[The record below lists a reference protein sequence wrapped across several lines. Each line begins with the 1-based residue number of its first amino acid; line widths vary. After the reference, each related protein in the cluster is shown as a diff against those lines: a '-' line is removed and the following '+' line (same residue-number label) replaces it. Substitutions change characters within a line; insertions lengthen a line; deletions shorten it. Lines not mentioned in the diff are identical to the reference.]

1 MNNKYKVS
9 NIRIAIICCSESED
23 LDVVIPYD
31 IWRRSGIIVDTIS
44 SEKKKSI
51 FLQCG
56 TKITCSEQIDIV
68 NLDQYN
74 AIYIPGGKGYERLFD
89 EKNDRV
95 TKKVIKFSADEE
107 KKWVFASAEASL
119 YLKKINVLGTKKVT
133 TYPGYEKEIGDNYS
147 SENIVVSKNFITFK
161 SAFFAFDFAL
171 LVVEKLLNKQIAT
184 NVAHDLLYIKNN
196 INII

>member
-1 MNNKYKVS
+1 MNKCKVS

-23 LDVVIPYD
+23 LDVIIPYD
-31 IWRRSGIIVDTIS
+31 VWRRSGIIVDTIS
-44 SEKKKSI
+44 NEKKKSI

-74 AIYIPGGKGYERLFD
+74 AIYIPGGKGYARLFD

-95 TKKVIKFSADEE
+95 TKKVIKFSSDEE

-119 YLKKINVLGTKKVT
+119 YLKKINVLGSKKVT
-133 TYPGYEKEIGDNYS
+133 TYPGLEKEIGENYLPD
-147 SENIVVSKNFITFK
+147 NIVVSKNIITFK
-161 SAFFAFDFAL
+161 SAFYGFEFAL

-184 NVAHDLLYIKNN
+184 NVAQDLLYTKN
-196 INII
+196 IEKK